1 MICGCGSVY
10 HNCKTTA
17 YGKRYHIIMTNPFDV
32 HDAGHDV
39 LVMETYMY
47 YKIFLSSIDIVYCES
62 RVGAVHGFQRIS
74 ERGWAVSRS
83 ASESVPFLSTAPGD
97 ILVVRLSG
105 LYHFNSFSPVFIWN
119 KSNCYIIGCIH
130 NRLNRWRFYQTC
142 ETETKTS

>member
-62 RVGAVHGFQRIS
+62 RVGAVHGFPTHQRAWVGCQQVCLRVGSVSVDSTGRYTCCQVVGLVSFQFFFASLHLKQIKLLHYRLHTQQTES
-74 ERGWAVSRS
+74 LAV
-83 ASESVPFLSTAPGD
+83 LS
-97 ILVVRLSG
+97 
-105 LYHFNSFSPVFIWN
+105 NMWN
-119 KSNCYIIGCIH
+119 RN
-130 NRLNRWRFYQTC
+130 
-142 ETETKTS
+142 